1 MVFRLNRVK
10 TVQMS
15 IKVGSN
21 PSGPYSRHERLF
33 GHISEAL
40 GLEII
45 ILEHVG
51 EVWSYGRLWVS
62 GKVDFADLVRGPLVA
77 QVATV
82 DRPF

>member
-15 IKVGSN
+15 IKVGSI
-21 PSGPYSRHERLF
+21 SIGPYSRHESLL
-33 GHISEAL
+33 GHVSEAF

-45 ILEHVG
+45 ILEHKG

-62 GKVDFADLVRGPLVA
+62 GKVDFRNLAQGSLVA

-82 DRPF
+82 DRHF